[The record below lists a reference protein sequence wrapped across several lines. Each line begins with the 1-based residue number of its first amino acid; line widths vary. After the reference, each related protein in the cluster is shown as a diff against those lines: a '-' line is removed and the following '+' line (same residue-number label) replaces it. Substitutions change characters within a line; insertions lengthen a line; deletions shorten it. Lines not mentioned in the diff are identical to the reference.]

1 MFKEKIKNI
10 FGIQK
15 ESDGFPYHK
24 NKQSNFEK
32 FQCIEGSS
40 IEIEYLELIRSLIFA
55 TKPHQ
60 VLETGSYVGY
70 STIAL
75 ASALKENGFGELT
88 SIEIDPNFIEKTRQ
102 NLIKFDPS
110 LLVNLINSNSLDSI
124 PNINKKFSFVL
135 LDSGSNSAHLQLRIK
150 EFKLLLNLD
159 MLLEDCIIFIHDT
172 SRFDERF
179 TGFRKEINKFT
190 KNFQKIEIDSS
201 RGCTIIKYN
210 KKILYT

>member
-15 ESDGFPYHK
+15 ESEAFPYHK
-24 NKQSNFEK
+24 NNKNNFEK
-32 FQCIEGSS
+32 FHCIEGSS
-40 IEIEYLELIRSLIFA
+40 IEIEYLELIRSFIFA
-55 TKPHQ
+55 TKPEQ
-60 VLETGSYVGY
+60 VLETGPYMGY

-75 ASALKENGFGELT
+75 ASALKENGFGSLT
-88 SIEIDPNFIEKTRQ
+88 SIEIDSNFIEKTRQ

-110 LLVNLINSNSLDSI
+110 LEVDLINLNSLDAI

-135 LDSGSNSAHLQLRIK
+135 LDSGSNSKQLNLRIK
-150 EFKLLLNLD
+150 ELKILLDLN

-179 TGFRKEINKFT
+179 IEFKKEINKIT
-190 KNFQKIEIDSS
+190 KKFSKIELDLS
-201 RGCTIIKYN
+201 RGCTVIKYN
-210 KKILYT
+210 KKLHI

>member
-60 VLETGSYVGY
+60 VLET
-70 STIAL
+70 
-75 ASALKENGFGELT
+75 
-88 SIEIDPNFIEKTRQ
+88 DPNFIEKTRQ